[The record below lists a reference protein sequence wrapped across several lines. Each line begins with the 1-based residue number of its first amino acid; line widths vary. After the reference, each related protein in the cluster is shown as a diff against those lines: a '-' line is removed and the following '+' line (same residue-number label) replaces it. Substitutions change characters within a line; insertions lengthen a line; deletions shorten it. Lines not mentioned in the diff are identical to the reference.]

1 MFAQRQLELLYVR
14 SGKGVALYLV
24 LGVLIVTA
32 LVATLSMNIIL
43 SQSRLTHHSVS
54 RTQAY
59 YAAKMGMHYAIEM
72 LNNQDTTWSTPG
84 NYTICRSGCTKNEP
98 DLPNSINNVTVTVG
112 DTGSG
117 LDGTRK
123 LDITVF
129 YSYDSKQ

>member
-1 MFAQRQLELLYVR
+1 MYE
-14 SGKGVALYLV
+14 
-24 LGVLIVTA
+24 
-32 LVATLSMNIIL
+32 
-43 SQSRLTHHSVS
+43 
-54 RTQAY
+54 
-59 YAAKMGMHYAIEM
+59 
-72 LNNQDTTWSTPG
+72 
-84 NYTICRSGCTKNEP
+84 NEP